1 MSNDLTVLMVLGMVG
16 VAYLLTHFV
25 VEWFQRRALVVSG
38 LEYILL
44 GVVLGPVYV
53 SEVQALADHTA
64 LAPVIAFA
72 AGWVGLLYGMEL
84 ELRKFVGT
92 SNRSVRL
99 ALVEV
104 ALIVTSVTWVAHEAF
119 VAGWLIAPV
128 GGSDAWVAA
137 GVLGCA
143 AAAGSSSAVDL
154 VAARY
159 ANIKTETLPMLRRAA
174 RIGDLL
180 AITCFGTI
188 FCLFHE
194 GTTLTQRALVPAE
207 WLLITVALGG
217 ILGVLFMVFLGRESD
232 PNDRFL
238 ALSGILLL
246 ASGSAFFLNLSALL
260 VNLLLGI
267 LIVNMRHGATVPATL
282 ERTSG
287 PVRLVLLV
295 FAGAMWEPVPFG
307 AAVGLA
313 GGYILLRG
321 AAKIAS
327 GAVASLGTPLRG
339 DIARGMI
346 SQGEVAVA
354 MAISAKLIYSG
365 PAIDLAYTAILVSV
379 VLHELIAPRLLKGLL
394 VDSGELRHDV
404 EPSAVPTSAVG
415 G

>member
-1 MSNDLTVLMVLGMVG
+1 
-16 VAYLLTHFV
+16 
-25 VEWFQRRALVVSG
+25 
-38 LEYILL
+38 
-44 GVVLGPVYV
+44 
-53 SEVQALADHTA
+53 
-64 LAPVIAFA
+64 
-72 AGWVGLLYGMEL
+72 
-84 ELRKFVGT
+84 
-92 SNRSVRL
+92 
-99 ALVEV
+99 
-104 ALIVTSVTWVAHEAF
+104 
-119 VAGWLIAPV
+119 
-128 GGSDAWVAA
+128 
-137 GVLGCA
+137 
-143 AAAGSSSAVDL
+143 
-154 VAARY
+154 
-159 ANIKTETLPMLRRAA
+159 MLRRAA

-194 GTTLTQRALVPAE
+194 GTTLAQRELVPAE